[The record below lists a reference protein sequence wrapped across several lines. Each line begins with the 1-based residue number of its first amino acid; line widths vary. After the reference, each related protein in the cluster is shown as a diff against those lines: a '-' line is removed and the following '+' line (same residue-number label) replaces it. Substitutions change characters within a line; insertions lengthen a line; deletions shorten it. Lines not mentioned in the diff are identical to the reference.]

1 MSLKH
6 AFSMG
11 EIDSTFK
18 GAKLRKGVEKTLA
31 LTMLCGPPKSYNTKR
46 IYSIS
51 KVLKFLRE
59 RAIRSKKSLKK
70 SPKVELR
77 NTALK

>member
-11 EIDSTFK
+11 EISRSRGQNLGRGLK
-18 GAKLRKGVEKTLA
+18 KLA
-31 LTMLCGPPKSYNTKR
+31 LTMLCGPPKSCNTKQ

-51 KVLKFLRE
+51 KVLNFLRQ
-59 RAIRSKKSLKK
+59 RAIRLKKCLKK